1 MKKTKHTLL
10 TAMTFTAAL
19 QMASASNVN
28 AVPNDN
34 AIPTPS
40 LKYDPAAEDIQDVY
54 GPAPYYGEDPVTTAV
69 STATTV
75 TLYGPPPAYYY
86 EKGDINGDG
95 SVDVFD
101 VIGMR
106 KMILSNMSYNPF
118 VQAYDANG
126 DNEINIADLVA
137 LQNYLLGRS
146 SDFIHEPETTAPV
159 TETTLDTTTT
169 TLPSW
174 EVESLYG
181 PPVIPTTAKEFNTN
195 TTTKK
200 PKKTTTTTST
210 TTTTYDI
217 EEPHF
222 DPIDTTVQPMYGPPE
237 YFGLDPETLQPIQPK
252 E

>member
-1 MKKTKHTLL
+1 
-10 TAMTFTAAL
+10 
-19 QMASASNVN
+19 
-28 AVPNDN
+28 
-34 AIPTPS
+34 
-40 LKYDPAAEDIQDVY
+40 
-54 GPAPYYGEDPVTTAV
+54 
-69 STATTV
+69 
-75 TLYGPPPAYYY
+75 
-86 EKGDINGDG
+86 
-95 SVDVFD
+95 
-101 VIGMR
+101 
-106 KMILSNMSYNPF
+106 MILSNMSYNPF

-146 SDFIHEPETTAPV
+146 SDFIHEPETTVPV

-174 EVESLYG
+174 EVELLYG